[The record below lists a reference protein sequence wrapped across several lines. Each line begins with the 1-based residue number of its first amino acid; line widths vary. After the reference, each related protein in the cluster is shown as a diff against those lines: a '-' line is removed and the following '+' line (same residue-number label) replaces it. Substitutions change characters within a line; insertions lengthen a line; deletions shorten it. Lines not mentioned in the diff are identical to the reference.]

1 MTALADNEAKRKGM
15 IKMSQSTHIMLRLL
29 SDDAGL
35 DAPVEARYEPI
46 RRARKIKT
54 SAVAGALATCLA
66 LVAVA
71 LIASLG

>member
-1 MTALADNEAKRKGM
+1 M
-15 IKMSQSTHIMLRLL
+15 IEMSQSTHVMLRLL

-35 DAPVEARYEPI
+35 GAPVEARYDSF

-54 SAVAGALATCLA
+54 SAVAGALAICLVVIA
-66 LVAVA
+66 AT